1 MHVAGAYA
9 HKEVKDMVKAE
20 NIITGIY
27 GWKGGGKTLIMTLLI
42 LMEWNMKL
50 RPMVY
55 SNYKLGFPFEY
66 LRGEDMA
73 TLAEKLSN
81 SIIAIDELHEYAD
94 CRNSHSLQNRRVA
107 TFFLQSRHTNSNI
120 YYTTQYKDQ
129 VDKRIRRIT
138 DVDIVCENLYI
149 DSDGDGDDDR
159 FQFVLSDHRTDM
171 VTRREIYAKP
181 IFDLYDSTERINP
194 FVWKKSK
201 GEEKKLVT

>member
-1 MHVAGAYA
+1 MA
-9 HKEVKDMVKAE
+9 KAE

-27 GWKGGGKTLIMTLLI
+27 GFKGAGKTLIMTLLV

-50 RPMVY
+50 RPKTY
-55 SNYKLGFPFEY
+55 SNYELAWDFEY
-66 LRGEDMA
+66 LKGEDMA
-73 TLAEKLSN
+73 TLAQKLSN

-120 YYTTQYKDQ
+120 YWTSQYKDQ

-138 DVDIVCENLYI
+138 DIDIVAENLYI
-149 DSDGDGDDDR
+149 DSDGDGDDDMFR
-159 FQFVLSDHRTDM
+159 FVLRDHRNDYITSR
-171 VTRREIYAKP
+171 TIYAQP

-194 FVWKKSK
+194 FVWNKKK
-201 GEEKKLVT
+201 KEELLV